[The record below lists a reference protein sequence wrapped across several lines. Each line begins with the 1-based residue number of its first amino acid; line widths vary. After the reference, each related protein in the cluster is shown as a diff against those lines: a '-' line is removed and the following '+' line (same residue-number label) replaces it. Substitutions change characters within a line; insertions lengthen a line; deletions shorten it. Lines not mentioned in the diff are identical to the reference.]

1 MNSKKNSC
9 RGNYRIS
16 SYSFLPWILAALQHP
31 KKNTVFPHIVAAAT
45 ILFWIHLVRKLFKFS
60 FPLCNKNL
68 NSFLTRWG
76 NCSGREYCFSGQNK
90 YRIYIAAATDIIAKS
105 KEFYVYDI
113 TSVASS
119 MGGGLGMFLGF
130 SFLGVCKNSLD
141 MLWNRFC
148 KIGKIM

>member
-1 MNSKKNSC
+1 MQATP
-9 RGNYRIS
+9 
-16 SYSFLPWILAALQHP
+16 LLQP
-31 KKNTVFPHIVAAAT
+31 SLVKT
-45 ILFWIHLVRKLFKFS
+45 IKTKSPFIIGKYIQT
-60 FPLCNKNL
+60 NI
-68 NSFLTRWG
+68 
-76 NCSGREYCFSGQNK
+76 SGQNK

-148 KIGKIM
+148 KIGKIMKRWLNL